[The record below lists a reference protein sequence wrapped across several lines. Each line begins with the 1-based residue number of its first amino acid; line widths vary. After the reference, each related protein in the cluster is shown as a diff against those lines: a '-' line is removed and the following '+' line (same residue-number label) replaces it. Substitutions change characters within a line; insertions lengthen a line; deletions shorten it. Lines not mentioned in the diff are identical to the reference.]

1 MTDQGLGKTPTKW
14 KNKRKVKQK
23 IPSAQPQGKNKGF
36 GSVKFF
42 WRIQNNLDTD
52 PSEEILSQRF

>member
-1 MTDQGLGKTPTKW
+1 MTCQGLGKTPTKW

-36 GSVKFF
+36 GSVTFY
-42 WRIQNNLDTD
+42 LAD
-52 PSEEILSQRF
+52 PE